1 MEPTYSNSISGG
13 WWSSDKSVAFTFTA
27 VGRGDCG
34 QANDVIPYDFSSL
47 RLLLQ
52 TTDGLAGFQPTFTFA
67 VLSNMK
73 EI

>member
-34 QANDVIPYDFSSL
+34 
-47 RLLLQ
+47 
-52 TTDGLAGFQPTFTFA
+52 
-67 VLSNMK
+67 
-73 EI
+73 